1 MPHPLTSALLEW
13 YGANARDLPWRQT
26 GDPYAIW
33 VSEIML
39 QQTRVEAVIPYY
51 ARWMQRF
58 PGIRSLAEASQQ
70 EVLAVWEGLGYYAR
84 ARQLHKA
91 AREVVAHHG
100 GRLPSQPDD
109 LIHLPGIGR
118 YTAAAIAAIA
128 FGADTV
134 ALDGNLRR
142 VLSRLFDLDED
153 PRSPRGEHKLLH
165 MASAALPY
173 GHAAAFNQA
182 LMDLGALICT
192 PRSPSCGR
200 CPVAWGCLALARGHV
215 EARPVR
221 AARGKPPHRE
231 VTAGVLRRRGRVLI
245 ARRPEGKL
253 LGGLW
258 EFPGGKRERGES
270 LEACLRRELREEL
283 GVAVRVGREVG
294 AIDHAYSHF
303 RVTVHAFECTIRQ
316 GSPRAIESDELRWV
330 MPQELAGYPMGKV
343 NRAIARM
350 LLAHARLGS
359 ATQPP

>member
-1 MPHPLTSALLEW
+1 MRAGCNGFRES
-13 YGANARDLPWRQT
+13 LPWPRPPSRKSW
-26 GDPYAIW
+26 PYGKGWGTTPAPG
-33 VSEIML
+33 SC
-39 QQTRVEAVIPYY
+39 TRP
-51 ARWMQRF
+51 
-58 PGIRSLAEASQQ
+58 PGKSSPITVAASPHSRMISSICL
-70 EVLAVWEGLGYYAR
+70 EL
-84 ARQLHKA
+84 
-91 AREVVAHHG
+91 
-100 GRLPSQPDD
+100 
-109 LIHLPGIGR
+109 
-118 YTAAAIAAIA
+118 AAI
-128 FGADTV
+128 
-134 ALDGNLRR
+134 RR
-142 VLSRLFDLDED
+142 R
-153 PRSPRGEHKLLH
+153 RS
-165 MASAALPY
+165 
-173 GHAAAFNQA
+173 
-182 LMDLGALICT
+182 

-350 LLAHARLGS
+350 LLANAHLGS
-359 ATQPP
+359 ANQPP